1 MNPIMMRLG
10 QDHARLAKLL
20 DLFDALLDR
29 FHEGQEP
36 DFELMCEMLEYMAG
50 YADQIHHPTED
61 LVFRRAMERGMQRHE
76 VFDVLMRQHEQLT
89 QLNKRFR
96 ESLDAIVH
104 EEVLLREEV
113 EAQGRE
119 LVGTLREH
127 MTLEDREAF
136 PIALE
141 RLDESD
147 WEAVAAVAPSADD
160 PVFGTPDPQRFR
172 ALFKYLSE
180 QAQPSD

>member
-1 MNPIMMRLG
+1 MNPVMTRLG
-10 QDHARLAKLL
+10 QDHARLARLL

-36 DFELMCEMLEYMAG
+36 DYELMCEMLEYMAG

-76 VFDVLMRQHEQLT
+76 VFDVLMRQHEQLG

-96 ESLDAIVH
+96 QSLDGIVH

-119 LVGTLREH
+119 LVQTLREH
-127 MTLEDREAF
+127 MTLEDQEAF

-141 RLDESD
+141 RLDDAD
-147 WEAVAAVAPSADD
+147 WEEIGSIAPSADD

-172 ALFKYLSE
+172 ALFRYLSD
-180 QAQPSD
+180 QAQASD